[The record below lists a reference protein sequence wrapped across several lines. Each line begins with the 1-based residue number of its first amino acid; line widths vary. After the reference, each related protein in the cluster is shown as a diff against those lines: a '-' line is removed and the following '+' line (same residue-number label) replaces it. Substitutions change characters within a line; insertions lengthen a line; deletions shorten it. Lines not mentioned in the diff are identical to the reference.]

1 MSFAT
6 MFRQMPSRSIILT
19 GNLRGAS
26 SMRMGIPSMVRAFH
40 PPRPAVSIP
49 RLSNNFGKTW
59 SLGFMAGGS
68 MLAGGAIAWATKPVE
83 CDAVMPEPPV
93 PKPGTKAEAKSI
105 VNVYQLT
112 FGTIC
117 GICAGVF
124 IKKGLK
130 LIAVALGA
138 AYVLLQYLA
147 SKRLVNINW
156 QSMSSSYGREMERL
170 AGPLDPSKSRFQ
182 QMPLV
187 RIWNR
192 LVEFLTSDFQER
204 ATFIAGLVLGLRLG

>member
-1 MSFAT
+1 MLLNP
-6 MFRQMPSRSIILT
+6 MFRLTPLRSSLFAANMRNT
-19 GNLRGAS
+19 
-26 SMRMGIPSMVRAFH
+26 SMRMRLLSMVRAFH
-40 PPRPAVSIP
+40 PLRTAVCFPRVSAQA
-49 RLSNNFGKTW
+49 GKPW
-59 SLGFMAGGS
+59 SLAFMAGGS
-68 MLAGGAIAWATKPVE
+68 LLAGGAFAWANQPVD
-83 CDAVMPEPPV
+83 CDAMVPDPPL
-93 PKPGTKAEAKSI
+93 PKPGSQAEAKSI

-117 GICAGVF
+117 GLCAGIF

-130 LIAVALGA
+130 LIAVVLGA

-147 SKRLVNINW
+147 SKRLLNINW
-156 QSMSSSYGREMERL
+156 QSMSSSYGRELERL

-204 ATFIAGLVLGLRLG
+204 ATFIAGLILGLRLG

>member
-1 MSFAT
+1 MSFVP
-6 MFRQMPSRSIILT
+6 MFRQMPSRCTLFSS
-19 GNLRGAS
+19 NLRGAS
-26 SMRMGIPSMVRAFH
+26 SMRASIPSMARAFH
-40 PPRPAVSIP
+40 PPRPTISVPRVSTNV
-49 RLSNNFGKTW
+49 RNTW
-59 SLGFMAGGS
+59 SLGLMAGGS
-68 MLAGGAIAWATKPVE
+68 VLAGGAIAWTTKPVE
-83 CDAVMPEPPV
+83 CDAAVPEPPL
-93 PKPGTKAEAKSI
+93 PKPGSKAEAKSI

-130 LIAVALGA
+130 LIAVILGA

-156 QSMSSSYGREMERL
+156 KSMSSSYGQEMERL
-170 AGPLDPSKSRFQ
+170 AGPLDPTKSRFQ

>member
-1 MSFAT
+1 MSFGP
-6 MFRQMPSRSIILT
+6 MFRQMSSRCTLFSS
-19 GNLRGAS
+19 NLRGAS
-26 SMRMGIPSMVRAFH
+26 SMRMSIPSLARAFH
-40 PPRPAVSIP
+40 PPSPAVSIP
-49 RLSNNFGKTW
+49 RVSTNIGKTW
-59 SLGFMAGGS
+59 SLGLLAGGS
-68 MLAGGAIAWATKPVE
+68 VLAGGTIAWATKPVE
-83 CDAVMPEPPV
+83 CDTVVPEPPL
-93 PKPGTKAEAKSI
+93 PKPGSKEETKSI

-130 LIAVALGA
+130 LIAVVLGA

-147 SKRLVNINW
+147 SKRLVHINW

>member
-1 MSFAT
+1 MA
-6 MFRQMPSRSIILT
+6 
-19 GNLRGAS
+19 
-26 SMRMGIPSMVRAFH
+26 RAFH
-40 PPRPAVSIP
+40 APRPVLSVPRVS
-49 RLSNNFGKTW
+49 SNVGKPW
-59 SLGFMAGGS
+59 SLGLMAGGS
-68 MLAGGAIAWATKPVE
+68 LLAGGAVGWYTKPVE
-83 CDAVMPEPPV
+83 CDAVMPEPPL
-93 PKPGTKAEAKSI
+93 PKPSNKAEAKSI
-105 VNVYQLT
+105 VNLYQLT

-130 LIAVALGA
+130 LIAVVLGA

-156 QSMSSSYGREMERL
+156 KSMSSSYGREMERL
-170 AGPLDPSKSRFQ
+170 AGPLDPSTSRFQ

-192 LVEFLTSDFQER
+192 AVEFLTSDFQER
-204 ATFIAGLVLGLRLG
+204 ATFIAGLILGLRLG